1 MNNFRGFLGTHEIE
15 FAHSNDESLTLILA
29 ENEVGKS
36 TLLNSLMW
44 CFYSNLTSE
53 SDRPSNI
60 IHDDAGKK
68 GAFVE
73 VTLIDSNQ
81 EYLFK
86 RTINTN
92 DEITF
97 RAWKIN
103 DIGEQEEKVNYPD
116 ILINTLLPKEL
127 SSYFLFDGEGLK
139 DISVEPTELKNAIRN
154 IMGLNAAEESIS
166 TIKKYIDQLKAY
178 NRKTKESKKAAEKIK

>member
-1 MNNFRGFLGTHEIE
+1 MRIKSLKMNNFRGFLGTHEIE

-86 RTINTN
+86 RTISSIIIIFLLLIILNLPN
-92 DEITF
+92 IFFYITP
-97 RAWKIN
+97 I
-103 DIGEQEEKVNYPD
+103 
-116 ILINTLLPKEL
+116 
-127 SSYFLFDGEGLK
+127 
-139 DISVEPTELKNAIRN
+139 
-154 IMGLNAAEESIS
+154 
-166 TIKKYIDQLKAY
+166 
-178 NRKTKESKKAAEKIK
+178 